1 MNRFIPL
8 LILIFLF
15 SFTTFAQVS
24 VTATGGTL
32 GPTVYTNFTTAFTA
46 INSGTHTGSITVQVT
61 ASFSESSTAV
71 LNASGSGSASYTSVL
86 IKPAAS
92 VSPVITGTADN
103 SASIKLNGADNVTID
118 GSNNGTTSRDMTFQ
132 NSNSS
137 GSGAACNIWLASSST
152 DGATNNV
159 IKNCK
164 ILGSSYTLGAPY
176 MGVCIHSSSGTL
188 TGYWLAGA
196 LTTGANSNNLIQ
208 NNLFNAANAAVV
220 FNGGATMGETGNQVI
235 GNAIGDI
242 TSVTNRKFT
251 NVGIFLLN
259 QTNFT
264 ISQNTIT
271 WQNATNINVTPG
283 AISIGAGCTNGTI
296 SRNTISN
303 IRFTTTP
310 TEGGIVLNSSAS
322 ANINVNNNF
331 ISDVASTGSATVAN
345 NAYGIAILGGSGYN
359 LAYNSV
365 NMNTDPTTTATGYQA
380 ALYLGSGATV
390 LNIRNNLFIHT
401 GANTTN
407 KFSVYAV
414 NSNPASSVIDY
425 NDYYTTASALGYAG
439 ASQTALA
446 DIQTNLQNGL
456 NHSKNVLPVFVSPTD
471 LHLVASNA
479 SNLANISGAGT
490 AITGVTID
498 IDGTARPTLP
508 TIGGHEL
515 AAPSCIPPGSPTATS
530 ITATSASLNWTQT
543 GTPPQWQIK
552 YGAAGFN
559 PATAGTSIFTPTKP
573 YLLNPPLTAS
583 TSYDYYVRAVCSAG
597 DTSAWSVVT
606 NFTTNC
612 NAPSVVSKK
621 DSFNCGPGVVNLE
634 ATTTAGS
641 SIKWYANAT
650 GGPALATSNTF
661 TTPSIAATTTYYISA
676 VSGTC
681 ESLPRT
687 AVVATIRS
695 IPVVNIGND
704 TTICPG
710 VSYTLNAATANATYA
725 WSTGATTP
733 TITTNA
739 AGTYSVT
746 VTVNAC
752 SASDTKLITPGVVPV
767 NNLVATTNLCSG
779 ETVTLNAGN
788 TGSTFLWTPGA
799 ATTQTINVTAGGTY
813 AVQVKS
819 TDGCVINSSTN
830 VIIRPLP
837 VAALGNDTS
846 ICNGAQITL
855 DAGNPGYSYLW
866 NTGAI
871 SQTITVTD
879 SGTYSVTVTTPYNCV
894 NTEDKHVAFLPAPY
908 VEGFNFIP
916 LFYEELGK
924 VKFSPLNPTSVNTHK
939 WDFGDGSPTST
950 QVNPEHIYASSGQ
963 YNVTLTVYNGCGSY
977 NVSLIINVSLN
988 TGIVTLSNGQAV
1000 VNIYPNPANQAVS
1013 IENKTIDIKMK
1024 EIMVFNTLGAMVYR
1038 NNANSDQ
1045 QHQLSV
1051 SEFASGMYIIRIV
1064 TDKGFIVRKFEV
1076 RKY

>member
-1 MNRFIPL
+1 MNRFIL
-8 LILIFLF
+8 LIFICLL
-15 SFTTFAQVS
+15 SFATFGQVS

-32 GPTVYTNFTTAFTA
+32 GPTVYTNFTNAFTA
-46 INSGTHTGSITVQVT
+46 INNGTHTGSITVQVT
-61 ASFSESSTAV
+61 ASFSESSTAA
-71 LNASGSGSASYTSVL
+71 LNASGSGSASYTSIL
-86 IKPAAS
+86 IKPAPS
-92 VSPVITGTADN
+92 TTPVITGTADN
-103 SASIKLNGADNVTID
+103 MASIKLNGADNVTID

-137 GSGAACNIWLASSST
+137 GSGAACNIWLASNGT
-152 DGATNNV
+152 DGASNNV
-159 IKNCK
+159 IKNCQV
-164 ILGSSYTLGAPY
+164 LGSSYTLGAPY
-176 MGVCIHSSSGTL
+176 MGVCIYSSSATL
-188 TGYWLAGA
+188 TGYWIATSV
-196 LTTGANSNNLIQ
+196 TTGANSNNLIQ

-220 FNGGATMGETGNQVI
+220 FNGGATIGETGNQII
-235 GNAIGDI
+235 GNTIGDI

-259 QTNFT
+259 QANFT
-264 ISQNTIT
+264 ISQNSIV
-271 WQNATNINVTPG
+271 WQNSTNINVTPG
-283 AISIGAGCTNGTI
+283 AISIGAGCTAGTI
-296 SRNTISN
+296 IRNKISN

-310 TEGGIVLNSSAS
+310 TEGGIVLNSSAN
-322 ANINVNNNF
+322 ANINVYNNF
-331 ISDVASTGSATVAN
+331 ISDVASTGSATVAS
-345 NAYGIAILGGSGYN
+345 NAYGIAILAGSGYN

-380 ALYLGSGATV
+380 ALYLASGATG

-407 KFSVYAV
+407 KFSVYSV
-414 NSNPASSVIDY
+414 NTNPASSVIDY

-439 ASQTALA
+439 SSQAALA
-446 DIQTNLQNGL
+446 DIQTNLQAGL

-490 AITGVTID
+490 TIAGVTID
-498 IDGTARPTLP
+498 IDGTARPALP
-508 TIGGHEL
+508 TMGAHEL
-515 AAPSCIPPGSPTATS
+515 AVVSCIPPGSPTATS
-530 ITATSASLNWTQT
+530 ITATSASLNWTQS

-573 YLLNPPLTAS
+573 YVLNPPLTAS

-606 NFTTNC
+606 NFTTIC

-621 DSFNCGPGVVNLE
+621 DSFRCGTGVVNLE
-634 ATTTAGS
+634 ATTTAGA

-650 GGPALATSNTF
+650 GGTALGTGNTF
-661 TTPSIAATTTYYISA
+661 VTPSIAATTTYYISA

-681 ESLPRT
+681 ESTPRT
-687 AVVATIRS
+687 PVVATIRS
-695 IPVVNIGND
+695 VPTVSIGND

-710 VSYTLNAATANATYA
+710 ISYVLNATTTNATYQ
-725 WSTGATTP
+725 WNTGATTP
-733 TITTNA
+733 TITVNA
-739 AGTYSVT
+739 AGIYSVV
-746 VTVNAC
+746 VTVNGC
-752 SASDTKLITPGVVPV
+752 SGADDKVITPGAVPV
-767 NNLVATTNLCSG
+767 NNLAATTNLCSG
-779 ETVTLNAGN
+779 ETATLNAGN

-813 AVQVKS
+813 TVKVKS
-819 TDGCVINSSTN
+819 INGCIINSTTN

-846 ICNGAQITL
+846 ICSEDQIIL

-866 NTGAI
+866 NTGAT
-871 SQTITVTD
+871 SQVINVTD
-879 SGTYSVTVTTPYNCV
+879 SGTYSVTITTPYNCV
-894 NTEDKHVAFLPAPY
+894 GTEDKHVAFLPAPY

-924 VKFSPLNPTSVNTHK
+924 VKFSPLNPSSVNSYK
-939 WDFGDGSPTST
+939 WDFGDGSPIST
-950 QVNPEHIYASSGQ
+950 QVNPMHTYSGSGQ

-977 NVSLIINVSLN
+977 SISLTINVDLP
-988 TGIVTLSNGQAV
+988 TGIVTLSGDQAI

-1013 IENKTIDIKMK
+1013 IENKSSDIKMK
-1024 EIMVFNTLGAMVYR
+1024 EVMVFNTLGAMVYR
-1038 NNANSDQ
+1038 NNANSSQ

-1076 RKY
+1076 RKF

>member
-1 MNRFIPL
+1 MNRFITL
-8 LILIFLF
+8 LIAICLASLT
-15 SFTTFAQVS
+15 SVAQVS

-32 GPTVYTNFTTAFTA
+32 GPTLYTNFTTAFTA

-137 GSGAACNIWLASSST
+137 GSGTACNIWLASNGT

-164 ILGSSYTLGAPY
+164 VLGSSYTLGAPY
-176 MGVCIHSSSGTL
+176 MGVCIYSSSATL
-188 TGYWLAGA
+188 TGYWQATSV
-196 LTTGANSNNLIQ
+196 TTGANSNNLIQ
-208 NNLFNAANAAVV
+208 NNLLNGANAGVV
-220 FNGGATMGETGNQVI
+220 FNGGAGIGETGNQVT
-235 GNAIGDI
+235 GNLIGDI
-242 TSVTNRKFT
+242 TSVVNRKFT
-251 NVGIFLLN
+251 NVGIFMLN
-259 QTNFT
+259 QGSFT
-264 ISQNTIT
+264 IAQNTIT
-271 WQNATNINVTPG
+271 WLNGTNTNVVPG
-283 AISIGAGCTNGTI
+283 AISIGAGCTAGTI
-296 SRNTISN
+296 SRNTITN
-303 IRFTTTP
+303 IRFTVTP
-310 TEGGIVLNSSAS
+310 TEGGIVLNSSAN
-322 ANINVNNNF
+322 ANINVYNNF
-331 ISDVASTGSATVAN
+331 ISDVASTGSATVGN
-345 NAYGIAILGGSGYN
+345 NAYGIAITGGSGYN

-380 ALYLGSGATV
+380 ALYLGSAATG

-407 KFSVYAV
+407 KFSVYSA
-414 NSNPASSVIDY
+414 NTNPASSVIDY
-425 NDYYTTASALGYAG
+425 NDYYTTASVLGFAG
-439 ASQTALA
+439 SNQTALA
-446 DIQTNLQNGL
+446 DIQTNLQAGL

-471 LHLVASNA
+471 LHLVTSNA

-490 AITGVTID
+490 AIAGVTID
-498 IDGTARPTLP
+498 IDGTARPALP
-508 TIGGHEL
+508 TMGAHEL

-530 ITATSASLNWTQT
+530 ITATSASLNWTQA

-583 TSYDYYVRAVCSAG
+583 TSYDYYVRAVCSPG

-612 NAPSVVSKK
+612 NAPSVVSTK
-621 DSFNCGPGVVNLE
+621 DSFRCGPGIVNLE
-634 ATTTAGS
+634 AATTAGA

-650 GGPALATSNTF
+650 GGTALATGNTF
-661 TTPSIAATTTYYISA
+661 ATPSLAATTTYYVSA

-681 ESLPRT
+681 ESAPRT
-687 AVVATIRS
+687 AVVATIRTV
-695 IPVVNIGND
+695 PVVNIGND

-710 VSYTLNAATANATYA
+710 ISYTLNATTTNATYQ
-725 WSTGATTP
+725 WNTGATTP
-733 TITTNA
+733 TITVNA
-739 AGTYSVT
+739 AGIYSVV
-746 VTVNAC
+746 VTVNGC
-752 SASDTKLITPGVVPV
+752 SGADEKVITPGVAPV
-767 NNLVATTNLCSG
+767 NNLAATTNLCSG
-779 ETVTLNAGN
+779 ETATLNAGN
-788 TGSTFLWTPGA
+788 AGSTFLWTPGA
-799 ATTQTINVTAGGTY
+799 ATTQIINVTAGGTY
-813 AVQVKS
+813 SVQVKS
-819 TDGCVINSSTN
+819 VHGCIINSSTN
-830 VIIRPLP
+830 VVIRPLP

-846 ICNGAQITL
+846 ICSGDQITL

-866 NTGAI
+866 NTGAT

-924 VKFSPLNPTSVNTHK
+924 VKFSPLNPTSVNSYK
-939 WDFGDGSPTST
+939 WDFGDGSPIST

-963 YNVTLTVYNGCGSY
+963 YNVTLTVYNGCSSY
-977 NVSLIINVSLN
+977 STSLTINVDLP
-988 TGIVTLSNGQAV
+988 TGIVTLSGDQAV
-1000 VNIYPNPANQAVS
+1000 VNIYPNPANQVIA
-1013 IENKTIDIKMK
+1013 IENKSSDIKMK
-1024 EIMVFNTLGAMVYR
+1024 EIMVFNTLGAMVYHNKA
-1038 NNANSDQ
+1038 NNSQ

-1051 SEFASGMYIIRIV
+1051 TEFASGMYIVRVV

-1076 RKY
+1076 RK

>member
-1 MNRFIPL
+1 MNRFIL
-8 LILIFLF
+8 LIFICLS
-15 SFTTFAQVS
+15 SFATFAQVS

-61 ASFSESSTAV
+61 ASFSESSTAS

-137 GSGAACNIWLASSST
+137 GSGTACNIWLASTGT
-152 DGATNNV
+152 DGASNNV

-164 ILGSSYTLGAPY
+164 ILGSSYSLGSPY

-188 TGYWLAGA
+188 TGYWLTGA

-208 NNLFNAANAAVV
+208 NNLFNGANAAVV
-220 FNGGATMGETGNQVI
+220 FNGGATIGETGNQII
-235 GNAIGDI
+235 GNTIGDI
-242 TSVTNRKFT
+242 TSVVNRKFT

-264 ISQNTIT
+264 ISQNNIT

-283 AISIGAGCTNGTI
+283 AVSIGAGCTAGTI

-310 TEGGIVLNSSAS
+310 TEGGIVLNSSAN
-322 ANINVNNNF
+322 ANINVYNNF
-331 ISDVASTGSATVAN
+331 ISDVASTGSATVAS
-345 NAYGIAILGGSGYN
+345 NAYGIAILAGSGYN

-380 ALYLGSGATV
+380 ALYLASGATG

-425 NDYYTTASALGYAG
+425 NDYYTTASVLGYAG
-439 ASQTALA
+439 SNQTALA
-446 DIQTNLQNGL
+446 DIQTNLQSGL
-456 NHSKNVLPVFVSPTD
+456 NHSKNVLPVFVSATD
-471 LHLVASNA
+471 LHLVATNA

-490 AITGVTID
+490 AIAGVTTD
-498 IDGTARPTLP
+498 IDGTARPALP

-515 AAPSCIPPGSPTATS
+515 VVASCPAPTSPTATL
-530 ITATSASLNWTQT
+530 ITATSASLNWTQSN
-543 GTPPQWQIK
+543 TPPQWQIK
-552 YGAAGFN
+552 YGAPGFN

-573 YLLNPPLTAS
+573 YVLNPPLTAS

-597 DTSAWSVVT
+597 DTSVWSVVT
-606 NFTTNC
+606 NFTTSC

-621 DSFNCGPGVVNLE
+621 DSSNCGPGVVNLE
-634 ATTTAGS
+634 ATTTTGA
-641 SIKWYANAT
+641 SIKWYANVT
-650 GGPALATSNTF
+650 GGTALATGNTF
-661 TTPSIAATTTYYISA
+661 TTPSLPATTTYYISA
-676 VSGTC
+676 ASGTC
-681 ESLPRT
+681 ESTPRT
-687 AVVATIRS
+687 PVVASIRP
-695 IPVVNIGND
+695 IPTVNIGND

-710 VSYTLNAATANATYA
+710 ISYVLNATTANATYA
-725 WSTGATTP
+725 WNTGATTP
-733 TITTNA
+733 TITVNA
-739 AGTYSVT
+739 AGTYSVV
-746 VTVNAC
+746 VTVNGC
-752 SASDTKLITPGVVPV
+752 GGSDAKVITPGVVPV
-767 NNLVATTNLCSG
+767 SNLAATTNLCSG
-779 ETVTLNAGN
+779 SVATLNAGN

-799 ATTQTINVTAGGTY
+799 ATTQIINVTAGGTY
-813 AVQVKS
+813 SVQVKS
-819 TDGCVINSSTN
+819 VNGCIINSATN

-837 VAALGNDTS
+837 VAALGNDTT
-846 ICNGAQITL
+846 ICNGDQITL
-855 DAGNPGYSYLW
+855 NAGNPGYSYLW
-866 NTGAI
+866 NTGAT
-871 SQTITVTD
+871 SQTIMVAD

-894 NTEDKHVAFLPAPY
+894 NTEDKHIAFLPAPY

-924 VKFSPLNPTSVNTHK
+924 VKFSPLNPASVNSYK

-950 QVNPEHIYASSGQ
+950 QVNPTHTYAGSGQ
-963 YNVTLTVYNGCGSY
+963 YIVTLTVYNGCGSY
-977 NVSLIINVSLN
+977 STSLAINVSLT
-988 TGIVTLSNGQAV
+988 TGIVTLSNDQAV
-1000 VNIYPNPANQAVS
+1000 VNIYPNPATQAVS
-1013 IENKTIDIKMK
+1013 IENKSSDIKMK
-1024 EIMVFNTLGAMVYR
+1024 EVMVFNTLGAMVYH
-1038 NNANSDQ
+1038 NKANSSQ

-1051 SEFASGMYIIRIV
+1051 TEFASGMYVIRIV
-1064 TDKGFIVRKFEV
+1064 TDKGFIIRKFEV
-1076 RKY
+1076 RKF